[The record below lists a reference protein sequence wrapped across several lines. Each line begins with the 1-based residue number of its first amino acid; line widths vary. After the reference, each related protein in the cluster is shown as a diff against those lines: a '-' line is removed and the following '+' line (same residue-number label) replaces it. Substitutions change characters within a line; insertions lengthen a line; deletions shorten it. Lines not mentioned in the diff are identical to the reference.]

1 MRLTY
6 PLLDKINNLSDLK
19 ALSESELPQLC
30 DELRDFL
37 IYSISNSSGH
47 FSSNLGTVELTVA
60 LHYVYDSPHDKI
72 IWDVGHQAYA
82 HKVLTGR
89 KDRIGTI
96 RQYQGLHPFP
106 FIAES
111 EHDILTVGHSSTS
124 LSVATG
130 ISLVNQ
136 KRGIHADVIPV
147 IGDGAMTAGM
157 AFEALNHVGD
167 IKAPLTIILNDN
179 NMSISP
185 NKGALNRQ
193 TEKIFNSEIYHSLRQ
208 KSKEL
213 IPNIGPLKSLLKST
227 ESAFKTLFSP
237 EIANLYRTMG
247 IEYLGPVDGHNV
259 LELVN
264 LFKRLKGNGKLQLV
278 HVLTTKG
285 KGYLPAE
292 QEPTKYHGVGKF
304 NPQPQ
309 AQVQEKIEKV
319 APKPTYSKVF
329 GDWLVAHAQDPHLM
343 AITPAM
349 IEGSGM
355 QDFYKVAPDKLIDVA
370 IAEQH
375 AVSLATGL
383 AIGGFK
389 PVVAI
394 YSTFLQRAY
403 DQLIHDVAIDNH
415 PVLFAIDRAGIVG
428 EDGQTHQGAFDI
440 SYLRCIPNLVVTT
453 ASSGY
458 NLEQLLDF
466 GYSYNG
472 VFAVRY
478 PRGQAQELE
487 QQIQYTSRELLTTPI
502 TLGKGVK
509 LLATEKDK
517 YQFFKQE
524 NELLGLDKGIAI
536 LNFGNMLTKALALGS
551 EIGASVFDMR
561 FVKPLDIE
569 IVTQLKNFD
578 LVVILE
584 ENAEQGGAAS
594 AVFEAMMQLNVL
606 VPSLSI
612 GIPDQFI
619 PPINTNLIEE
629 KMAWDL
635 ASLKQRII
643 LKLRD
648 ITSLV

>member
-1 MRLTY
+1 MKRTY
-6 PLLDKINNLSDLK
+6 PLLDKINTVSDLK
-19 ALSESELPQLC
+19 ALDESRLPQLC
-30 DELRDFL
+30 NELRDFL

-47 FSSNLGTVELTVA
+47 FASNLGTIELTVA
-60 LHYVYDSPHDKI
+60 LHYVYDSPNDKI

-89 KDRIGTI
+89 KEKIGTI
-96 RQYQGLHPFP
+96 RQYQGIHPFP
-106 FIAES
+106 FIKES

-130 ISLVNQ
+130 ISIANQ
-136 KRGIHADVIPV
+136 ARGINSDVIPV

-193 TEKIFNSEIYHSLRQ
+193 TEKLFQSEIYQQIRA
-208 KSKEL
+208 KSKDL
-213 IPNIGPLKSLLKST
+213 LPDIGPLKSILKST
-227 ESAFKTLFSP
+227 ESAFKSLLSP
-237 EIANLYRTMG
+237 EIANLYRTLG
-247 IEYLGPVDGHNV
+247 IDYIGPVDGHDV
-259 LELVN
+259 RGLVH

-292 QEPTKYHGVGKF
+292 AEPTKYHGVSKF
-304 NPQPQ
+304 TPQEEQKATPPS
-309 AQVQEKIEKV
+309 AS
-319 APKPTYSKVF
+319 APSYSQIF
-329 GDWLVAHAQDPHLM
+329 GNWLVKHAQDPHLI

-355 QDFYKVAPDKLIDVA
+355 QEFNKVAPEKLIDVA

-375 AVSLATGL
+375 AVTLATGL
-383 AIGGFK
+383 AIGGLK

-394 YSTFLQRAY
+394 YSTFFQRAY

-453 ASSGY
+453 ASSGE
-458 NLEQLLDF
+458 NLQALLEF
-466 GYSYNG
+466 GYTYNG
-472 VFAVRY
+472 PFAVRY
-478 PRGQAQELE
+478 PRGKASQIAE
-487 QQIQYTSRELLTTPI
+487 QSQYTSKELLETPI
-502 TLGKGVK
+502 SLGKGVQLMQTNAQK
-509 LLATEKDK
+509 LA
-517 YQFFKQE
+517 QFNHEHQL
-524 NELLGLDKGIAI
+524 NLSKGIAI
-536 LNFGNMLTKALALGS
+536 LNFGNMLTKALAIG
-551 EIGASVFDMR
+551 EQIGASVFDMR
-561 FVKPLDIE
+561 FVKPLDLE
-569 IVTQLKNFD
+569 IIKQLENYS
-578 LVVILE
+578 LVVVLE

-594 AVFEAMMQLNVL
+594 AVFESMMNLNVL
-606 VPSLSI
+606 VPSLAI
-612 GIPDQFI
+612 GIQDEFI
-619 PPINTNLIEE
+619 PPINTNIIDQIMQWDKEQLI
-629 KMAWDL
+629 A
-635 ASLKQRII
+635 RII
-643 LKLRD
+643 AKGK
-648 ITSLV
+648 SLNN